1 MKNNTKRLP
10 DAEFTV
16 MKAIWHSEAPITT
29 HTIMEHLS
37 SDITW
42 KPQTLLT
49 MLARLTEKGF
59 LSSQRVGRERCYTP
73 IITEKEYLD
82 IETGNFLQRY
92 AGNSIGKLV
101 KTLYAEGDMSAEDL
115 DELREWLERKG
126 SE

>member
-1 MKNNTKRLP
+1 MKSNIKRLP

-16 MKAIWHSEAPITT
+16 MKAIWHSKAPVTT

-37 SDITW
+37 SDISW

-59 LSSQRVGRERCYTP
+59 LNSERVGRERCYTP
-73 IITEKEYLD
+73 IISEKEYLD

-92 AGNSIGKLV
+92 AGNSLGKLV
-101 KTLYAEGDMSAEDL
+101 KTLYAEGDMTKEDIA
-115 DELREWLERKG
+115 ELREWLAERK
-126 SE
+126 

>member
-29 HTIMEHLS
+29 HTIMEHLD
-37 SDITW
+37 SDVSW

-59 LSSQRVGRERCYTP
+59 LSSERVGRERCYTP
-73 IITEKEYLD
+73 IISEKEYLD
-82 IETGNFLQRY
+82 IETGSFMKRY

-101 KTLYAEGDMSAEDL
+101 KTLYAEGDMTAEDL
-115 DELREWLERKG
+115 SELREWLSERK
-126 SE
+126 